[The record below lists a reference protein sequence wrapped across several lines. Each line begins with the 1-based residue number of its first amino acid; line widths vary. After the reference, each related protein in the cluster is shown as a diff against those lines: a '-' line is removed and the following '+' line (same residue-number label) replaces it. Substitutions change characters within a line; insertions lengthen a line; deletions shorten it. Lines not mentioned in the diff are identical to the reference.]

1 MGCSLAGS
9 CSSLQEW
16 SEELGRLAG
25 ARAASCLE
33 GPAPPATPQLG
44 WSEVL
49 LPASA
54 GGFGAVLEL
63 WFAEGQR
70 YDYRTGRCAS
80 NATCRH
86 YTQVGMRDTGGLLG
100 FGTPVTN
107 TLPQLVWATAGQLG
121 CGRHRCTG
129 PQGPSKAFT
138 CAYSP
143 G

>member
-1 MGCSLAGS
+1 M
-9 CSSLQEW
+9 
-16 SEELGRLAG
+16 
-25 ARAASCLE
+25 
-33 GPAPPATPQLG
+33 TPQLG

-129 PQGPSKAFT
+129 PQGPSEAFT